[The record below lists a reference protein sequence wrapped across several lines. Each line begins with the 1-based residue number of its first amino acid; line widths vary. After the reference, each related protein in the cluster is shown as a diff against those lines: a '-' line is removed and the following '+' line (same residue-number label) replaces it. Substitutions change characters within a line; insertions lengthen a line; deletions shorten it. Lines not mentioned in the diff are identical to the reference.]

1 MPIYKICNV
10 GTNKCLNING
20 SNILGVNLE
29 GTSYNVNIWTSSTE
43 PEQKWFVERINT
55 NTSTFIRS
63 YMNNKVGLNYV
74 TTNGN
79 CNIHEISGNEKDAE
93 VVFETTAVSGR
104 YKIRLKNYSNKY
116 LTVVS
121 GTNGADGSNVTWSSS
136 SSSNYQL
143 WTFDMQIIVD
153 FSSTSTVYATCGIYQ
168 DSAANY
174 MLAANE
180 SKRIENGK
188 YIYNYFKA
196 LKFTKAAICAMLGN
210 FQFESTINPGMWEHR
225 ISTDNYD
232 CSKGYGIAQLTS
244 AQDFID
250 WCYRINLIT
259 INTSKAIIALCNS
272 YPQTLMNAELMYILW
287 ECEVLGGTF
296 YPGAKGTLLNIKTF
310 NQFKTYAASTQPT
323 INTLSDVFCSYFER
337 PNPPVNYA
345 DRQEYAWDWYK
356 KL

>member
-43 PEQKWFVERINT
+43 PEQKWYIERIST
-55 NTSTFIRS
+55 SSSTFIRS

-93 VVFETTAVSGR
+93 VVFESTSISGR
-104 YKIRLKNYSNKY
+104 YKIKLKNYSNKY

-153 FSSTSTVYATCGIYQ
+153 FSSTSTVYATCGIYR

-174 MLAANE
+174 ELAANE
-180 SKRIENGK
+180 SKKNTNAR
-188 YIYNYFKA
+188 YIYNF
-196 LKFTKAAICAMLGN
+196 LRTQDFTKAAICAMLGN
-210 FQFESTINPGMWEHR
+210 FQCESSLDPGIWESR
-225 ISTDNYD
+225 TSAGKYVL
-232 CSKGYGIAQLTS
+232 SGGYGIAQLTS

-250 WCYRINLIT
+250 WCCRINLLT
-259 INTSKAIIALCNS
+259 INTESAINALCSS

-310 NQFKTYAASTQPT
+310 SQFKAYAASTQST
-323 INTLSDVFCSYFER
+323 IKTLSDVFCSYFER
-337 PNPPVNYA
+337 PDAPVDY
-345 DRQEYAWDWYK
+345 DSRQTNAWYWYQN
-356 KL
+356 L